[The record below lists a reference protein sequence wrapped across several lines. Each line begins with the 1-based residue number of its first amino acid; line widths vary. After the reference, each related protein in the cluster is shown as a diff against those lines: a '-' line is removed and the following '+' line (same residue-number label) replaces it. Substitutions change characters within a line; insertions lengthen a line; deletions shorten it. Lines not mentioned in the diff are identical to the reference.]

1 VSVHS
6 LSDPSLSSM
15 RAGLRTAALNLLTAF
30 WRSPV
35 RQYRPEAH
43 YMRGP
48 GSKWSEKHGRNREAR
63 VSSGDRKFLNG
74 SGSIGSQKHRP
85 SHVIAT
91 DATWKLSADRAVPSR
106 SNLCAPHVAGRFC
119 GACELSKAGSR
130 TSGELQQNAEHP
142 PETDPN
148 IPNDRRNLVK
158 HDHINRHE
166 RCNGGEECAG
176 GAR

>member
-15 RAGLRTAALNLLTAF
+15 RARLRTAALNLLTAF

-43 YMRGP
+43 YVRGP

-74 SGSIGSQKHRP
+74 SRSIGSQKHRS

-91 DATWKLSADRAVPSR
+91 DATWKLSADLYPLDQICARRTLLGAFAAPVNYPRRAAVPAAS
-106 SNLCAPHVAGRFC
+106 C
-119 GACELSKAGSR
+119 SR
-130 TSGELQQNAEHP
+130 TPSIHQKP
-142 PETDPN
+142 
-148 IPNDRRNLVK
+148 IP
-158 HDHINRHE
+158 IFQMT
-166 RCNGGEECAG
+166 GGTSSNTII
-176 GAR
+176 